1 MDAEGETMSDLT
13 LRQTVLDELEFEPSV
28 DAAHIG
34 VAVKDG
40 VVTLSGHVGSYAEK
54 LAAEQA
60 TRRVKGVQAIAQE
73 IEVRYPEDQK
83 TADDEIA
90 ARALNILRWS
100 AVVPAGSVLV
110 KVQDGWVTL
119 SGQVSWQY
127 QRNAA
132 ESQIRRLSGVKGV
145 VNSVTIKSRVQ
156 PIDVKRKIE
165 DALKRNA
172 EIQAQSIRVSVEDGG
187 RVELEGNVHDWRERE
202 VAENAAWSVPGV
214 VRVDDR
220 LHIA

>member
-1 MDAEGETMSDLT
+1 MSDLT

-40 VVTLSGHVGSYAEK
+40 VVTLSGHVSSYAEK
-54 LAAEQA
+54 VAAERA
-60 TRRVKGVQAIAQE
+60 VRRVKGVQAIAQD
-73 IEVRYPEDQK
+73 IDVRYPEDQK

-90 ARALNILRWS
+90 LLALNILRWS
-100 AVVPAGSVLV
+100 SVVPSGSVLV

-119 SGQVSWQY
+119 SGQVNWQY
-127 QRNAA
+127 QRSAA

-145 VNSVTIKSRVQ
+145 LNSIAIKPRVQ
-156 PIDVKRKIE
+156 PTDIRRKIE
-165 DALKRNA
+165 EALKRNA
-172 EIQAQSIRVSVEDGG
+172 EIQAQTIRISVEDGG
-187 RVELEGNVHDWRERE
+187 RVGLEGNVHDWRERQ

>member
-1 MDAEGETMSDLT
+1 MSDLT

-34 VAVKDG
+34 VTVKDG
-40 VVTLSGHVGSYAEK
+40 VVTLSGHVSSYAEK
-54 LAAEQA
+54 VAAERA
-60 TRRVKGVQAIAQE
+60 VRRVKGVQAIAQD
-73 IEVRYPEDQK
+73 IDVRYPEDQK

-90 ARALNILRWS
+90 LRALNILRWS
-100 AVVPAGSVLV
+100 SVVPSGSVLV

-119 SGQVSWQY
+119 SGQVNWQY
-127 QRNAA
+127 QRSAA

-145 VNSVTIKSRVQ
+145 VNSIAIKPSVQ
-156 PIDVKRKIE
+156 PTDIRRKIE

-172 EIQAQSIRVSVEDGG
+172 EIQAQAIRISVEDGG
-187 RVELEGNVHDWRERE
+187 RVGLEGNVHDWRERQ

>member
-1 MDAEGETMSDLT
+1 MSDLT

-34 VAVKDG
+34 VAVKNG
-40 VVTLSGHVGSYAEK
+40 VVTLSGHVGSYAQK

-60 TRRVKGVQAIAQE
+60 AKRVKGVQAIAQE

-90 ARALNILRWS
+90 ERALNILRWS
-100 AVVPAGSVLV
+100 SVVPSGNILI

-127 QRNAA
+127 QRTAA

-145 VNSVTIKSRVQ
+145 VNSIVIKPRVQ
-156 PIDVKRKIE
+156 PTDVKRKIE
-165 DALKRNA
+165 EALKRNA
-172 EIQAQSIRVSVEDGG
+172 EIQAQAIRVRVEDGG
-187 RVELEGNVHDWRERE
+187 RVELEGSVHDWRERQ

-214 VRVDDR
+214 VRVDER